1 MKEKVLYCIWAIM
14 YALCAALG
22 FLGEVQGVGRVF
34 LVMAA
39 VIFFLPGAALV
50 VIGQREKNKKVLRTV
65 RITAIVSLV
74 LTLGLL
80 VANMAAVHGSELLG
94 NTLHI
99 ILVLVSTPMMCGQY
113 WIMSLFLWAC
123 LLFATFL
130 KPKKEV

>member
-1 MKEKVLYCIWAIM
+1 MKEKVLYCVWAIM

-39 VIFFLPGAALV
+39 VIFFLPGAALA
-50 VIGQREKNKKVLRTV
+50 VIGLREKNKKLLRTV
-65 RITAIVSLV
+65 RVTAIVSLV

-99 ILVLVSTPMMCGQY
+99 ILVLVSAPMMCGQY

-130 KPKKEV
+130 KPKREG

>member
-22 FLGEVQGVGRVF
+22 FWGEVQGVGRVF
-34 LVMAA
+34 LVLAA

-99 ILVLVSTPMMCGQY
+99 ILVLVSAPMMCGQY

-130 KPKKEV
+130 KPKREG